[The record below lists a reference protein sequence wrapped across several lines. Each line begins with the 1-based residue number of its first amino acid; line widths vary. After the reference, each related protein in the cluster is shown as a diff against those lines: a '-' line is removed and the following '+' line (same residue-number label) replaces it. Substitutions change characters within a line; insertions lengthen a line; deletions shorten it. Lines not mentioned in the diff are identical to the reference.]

1 MELVVKIFLKLKV
14 RYMKNTLTIHSNYIV
29 PLYLL
34 TIFFS
39 TISCSIISSCSKDS
53 DQDFIVPNIGYN
65 WPSQERL
72 YWPTDEWESAS
83 LEDHN
88 INPLKMDLADQFA
101 ENDPL
106 ARALLVIKDGYIV
119 FEDYYGDGGEEQSTN
134 LWSVTKSFSSALIG
148 ILLDQLTIN
157 STDRLMSELM
167 LSYPEFNDI
176 TLHHVLTHTT
186 GLSWAESG
194 PLWVDWIFSDDWV
207 ASALARGQNNK
218 PGKKFYYSS
227 GNSHFLTSLV
237 YYSTNE
243 SPGKIAKE
251 QLFEPMG
258 IEFDTL
264 SQPLVYNNWD
274 DYLTPLFQTWRQD
287 TKGIETASFGLYLTA
302 RDMAKFGFLYLNRG
316 RWDGQILLSENWV
329 RNSTK
334 DHITNIYG
342 RYSYGYQWYITVV
355 GGHPAFLASGYGG
368 QIIGVVPS
376 LDLVVVLKYEAEN
389 PVDPEPGTEH
399 DDMHLFELVVESVN
413 K

>member
-1 MELVVKIFLKLKV
+1 MPRNYKIFL
-14 RYMKNTLTIHSNYIV
+14 YFFTISC
-29 PLYLL
+29 
-34 TIFFS
+34 F
-39 TISCSIISSCSKDS
+39 TISCSIISSCNKDS
-53 DQDFIVPNIGYN
+53 EQVFIVPNTGYN
-65 WPSQERL
+65 WPSQERF
-72 YWPTDEWESAS
+72 YWPTDGWETAS
-83 LEDHN
+83 MEDHD
-88 INPLKMDLADQFA
+88 IKPSKISVADQFA

-119 FEDYYGDGGEEQSTN
+119 FENYYGDGGKEQSTD

-148 ILLDQLTIN
+148 ILLDQQTIS
-157 STDRLMSELM
+157 STNQLMSELM
-167 LSYPEFNDI
+167 PLYPEFNDI

-218 PGKKFYYSS
+218 PGDKFYYSS

-237 YYSTNE
+237 YYSISK
-243 SPGKIAKE
+243 SPGKLANE

-258 IEFDTL
+258 IPFDTL
-264 SQPLVYNNWD
+264 TQPIVYNSWN
-274 DYLTPLFQTWRQD
+274 DYLTPLFQTWRRD

-316 RWDGQILLSENWV
+316 KWDNQILLSEDWV
-329 RNSTK
+329 KNSTR

-342 RYSYGYQWYITVV
+342 RYSYGYQWYITMV
-355 GGHPAFLASGYGG
+355 GGHPAFLASGSGG
-368 QIIGVVPS
+368 QIIGIVPS

-389 PVDPEPGTEH
+389 PVYPESGTEH
-399 DDMHLFELVVESVN
+399 DDMHLFELVVDSVN
-413 K
+413 

>member
-1 MELVVKIFLKLKV
+1 MKV
-14 RYMKNTLTIHSNYIV
+14 RYMKNTFTLPRNYLV

-34 TIFFS
+34 TILFLA
-39 TISCSIISSCSKDS
+39 ISCSIISSCSKDS
-53 DQDFIVPNIGYN
+53 DQDFIVPNSGYD
-65 WPSQERL
+65 WPLQERL
-72 YWPTDEWESAS
+72 YWPTDGWELAS

-88 INPLKMDLADQFA
+88 INPFKMDLADQFA

-119 FEDYYGDGGEEQSTN
+119 FEDYYGDGGEDQSTN

-148 ILLDQLTIN
+148 MLLDQQTIS
-157 STDRLMSELM
+157 STDQLMSELM
-167 LSYPEFNDI
+167 PSYPEFNDI

-207 ASALARGQNNK
+207 ASALAREQNNE

-237 YYSTNE
+237 YFSTNE

-251 QLFEPMG
+251 RLFNPLG
-258 IEFDTL
+258 IHFDTL
-264 SQPLVYNNWD
+264 ALPIIYNTWE
-274 DYLTPLFQTWRQD
+274 DYLTPLSQTWRQD

-316 RWDGQILLSENWV
+316 KWDNQTILSEDWV
-329 RNSTK
+329 RTSTK

-342 RYSYGYQWYITVV
+342 RYSYGYQWYITMV
-355 GGHPAFLASGYGG
+355 GGRPAFLASGFGG
-368 QIIGVVPS
+368 QIIGIVPS

-389 PVDPEPGTEH
+389 PVHPESGTDH
-399 DDMHLFELVVESVN
+399 DDMHLFEMVVESIN